1 MFKALLSFAL
11 LFSTAVNATGYIIHE
26 PTGPRIQVTG
36 VTTDLKSGGQGPD
49 KLEVTLLSGP
59 EGTYQCSFPVSAL
72 HAQGY
77 KDVGS
82 LVVVLASPEIRT
94 YIHCYTADGKSG
106 STTSLMIDNRF

>member
-11 LFSTAVNATGYIIHE
+11 LFSASVHATGYILHD
-26 PTGPRIQVTG
+26 PTGPRFQVTG
-36 VTTDLKSGGQGPD
+36 VTTDVKSGGQSPD

-59 EGTYQCSFPVSAL
+59 EGTHRCSFPISVL
-72 HAQGY
+72 QAQGY

-82 LVVVLASPEIRT
+82 LVLVLANPDIRT
-94 YIHCYTADGKSG
+94 YIHCYTADGKAG